1 MRVGASPLLIVGKGI
16 LKKCLGELMKNGTK
30 NVAATVSELIAP
42 VAEEL
47 GYFLWDVEFV
57 KEGARHILRVT
68 IDSEEG
74 INIDDCEKM
83 HRAIDPVLDEAD
95 PIENAYYLEV
105 SSPGIERELR
115 TDAHILA
122 CIGESVEVKLYA
134 PVDGVKSVSG
144 VLCGYEDG
152 KVSVDTGAS
161 VKAFERK
168 DVAKIKTVFEFE
180 D

>member
-1 MRVGASPLLIVGKGI
+1 M
-16 LKKCLGELMKNGTK
+16 KKGTK
-30 NVAATVSELIAP
+30 NIAATVSEIISP

-47 GYFLWDVEFV
+47 GYYLWDVEFV
-57 KEGARHILRVT
+57 KEGSRYILRVT

-115 TDAHILA
+115 TDEHILA
-122 CIGESVEVKLYA
+122 CLGETVEVKLYA
-134 PVDGVKSVSG
+134 PLNGVKSFVG
-144 VLCGYEDG
+144 ELFGYEDG
-152 KVSVDTGAS
+152 RVSVKNGEKVNS
-161 VKAFERK
+161 FERK
-168 DVAKIKTVFEFE
+168 EIAHIKTVFDFG

>member
-1 MRVGASPLLIVGKGI
+1 
-16 LKKCLGELMKNGTK
+16 MKNTK
-30 NVAATVSELIAP
+30 NVATTVSELIAP
-42 VAEEL
+42 VADEL
-47 GYFLWDVEFV
+47 GYTLWDVEFV

-95 PIENAYYLEV
+95 PIESAYYLEV

-115 TDAHILA
+115 TDAHIAA
-122 CIGESVEVKLYA
+122 CIGEDVEVKLYA
-134 PVDGVKSVSG
+134 PIDGAKSFSG
-144 VLCGYEDG
+144 KLAGYEDG
-152 KVSVDTGAS
+152 RISVETAGS
-161 VKAFERK
+161 VKSFERK
-168 DVAKIKTVFEFE
+168 EVAKIKTVFDFG

>member
-1 MRVGASPLLIVGKGI
+1 
-16 LKKCLGELMKNGTK
+16 MKNGTK
-30 NVAATVSELIAP
+30 NIASTVSELIAP

-57 KEGARHILRVT
+57 KEGARQILRVT

-95 PIENAYYLEV
+95 PIETAYYLEV

-122 CIGESVEVKLYA
+122 CIGESVELKLYA
-134 PVDGVKSVSG
+134 PMDGTKAFSG
-144 VLCGYEDG
+144 TLAGFEDG
-152 KVSVDTGAS
+152 KISIDTGVALKS
-161 VKAFERK
+161 FDRK
-168 DVAKIKTVFEFE
+168 DVAKIKTVFNFE

>member
-1 MRVGASPLLIVGKGI
+1 
-16 LKKCLGELMKNGTK
+16 MKNGTK
-30 NVAATVSELIAP
+30 NVAAAVSELIAP

-57 KEGARHILRVT
+57 KEGSRHILRVT
-68 IDSEEG
+68 IDSDEG

-95 PIENAYYLEV
+95 PIETAYYLEV

-122 CIGESVEVKLYA
+122 CIGESVEVRLYA
-134 PVDGVKSVSG
+134 PIDGVKSFNG
-144 VLCGYEDG
+144 VLAGFEDG
-152 KVSVDTGAS
+152 KVTVDVNGAA
-161 VKAFERK
+161 KCFERK
-168 DVAKIKTVFEFE
+168 DIAKIRTVFDFG

>member
-1 MRVGASPLLIVGKGI
+1 MTTEKAVPVLSVSAGI
-16 LKKCLGELMKNGTK
+16 SR
-30 NVAATVSELIAP
+30 VAATVSELIAP

-57 KEGARHILRVT
+57 KEGSRHILRVT

-74 INIDDCEKM
+74 IYIEDCEKM

-95 PIENAYYLEV
+95 PIETAYYLEV

-122 CIGESVEVKLYA
+122 CIGEEVEVKLYA
-134 PVDGVKSVSG
+134 PINGVKSFNG
-144 VLCGYEDG
+144 TLAGYEDG
-152 KVSVDTGAS
+152 KVLVAVGEETKS
-161 VKAFERK
+161 FERK
-168 DVAKIKTVFEFE
+168 EVAKIRTVFDFG

>member
-122 CIGESVEVKLYA
+122 CIGEKVELKLYA
-134 PVDGVKSVSG
+134 PVNGSKSF
-144 VLCGYEDG
+144 
-152 KVSVDTGAS
+152 TGNLT
-161 VKAFERK
+161 AFENGVITVEVGGAAIDFARK
-168 DVAKIKTVFEFE
+168 DVAKIKTVFDFG